1 MPSLGLVPIPRR
13 RRCSAKLEEKNFR
26 KVASGRPDDDM
37 GTQTSVG
44 HAVHHQRTAHW
55 RGINTTISGSFCCRT
70 AASIERTIGVS
81 CEMRRNLAQQKL
93 IKTRPNPG
101 RNDHF
106 PLEMLLVQ
114 QQPLV

>member
-44 HAVHHQRTAHW
+44 HAVHHQRTALK
-55 RGINTTISGSFCCRT
+55 RD
-70 AASIERTIGVS
+70 
-81 CEMRRNLAQQKL
+81 KY
-93 IKTRPNPG
+93 
-101 RNDHF
+101 DHF
-106 PLEMLLVQ
+106 REFLLPHCCQ
-114 QQPLV
+114 HRTNYWR